1 MLKSMTGYAF
11 VERRDGEL
19 TVNVEI
25 RSFNSRNLDIALR
38 LPAGYAVFEEK
49 IKGVIA
55 SSMERGRLE
64 MRLGIQD
71 NSETAWAYKVDLQ
84 RSRAYHAA
92 VCQLRDHLQLGAEGP
107 SLAHMLGVPGLISTA
122 DDPPD
127 AEAHWLIAEAVV
139 RDALADLDRM
149 RIKEGDFIGRDLSK
163 RLDFIGQGIDHIE
176 KNVVG
181 LVSQYRDRLLA
192 RVAALTQGIVEIDQA
207 RIAQE
212 ASILADRSDISEEI
226 VRARSHVCQ
235 FRDIMAS
242 DGPSGRKLNFLLQE
256 FNREFNTMGAKV
268 GQAELAHVIVDIKS
282 EIEKLREQVQNI
294 E

>member
-19 TVNVEI
+19 TVSAEV
-25 RSFNSRNLDIALR
+25 RSFNSRHLDIVLR
-38 LPAGYAVFEEK
+38 LPSGYAVYEEK
-49 IKGVIA
+49 IKVTIA

-64 MRLGIQD
+64 LRLGIQD

-84 RSRAYHAA
+84 RSQAYYDA
-92 VCQLRDHLQLGAEGP
+92 VCRLRDHLELGAEKP
-107 SLAHMLGVPGLISTA
+107 SLENLLGVAGLISMA
-122 DDPPD
+122 DEPPD
-127 AEAHWLIAEAVV
+127 TEAHWMVAEAVV
-139 RDALADLDRM
+139 REALSELDHM
-149 RIKEGDFIGRDLSK
+149 RIREGDFIGQDLSQ
-163 RLDFIGQGIDHIE
+163 RLGIIDQGIDHIE
-176 KNVVG
+176 KNVAG
-181 LVSQYRDRLLA
+181 LVSQYRDRLLT
-192 RVAALTQGIVEIDQA
+192 RVEALTQGIVEIDQS

-226 VRARSHVCQ
+226 VRARSHVSQ
-235 FRDIMAS
+235 FRGIMAS
-242 DGPSGRKLNFLLQE
+242 DAAAGRKLNFLLQE

>member
-19 TVNVEI
+19 TVSAEI
-25 RSFNSRNLDIALR
+25 RSFNSRHLDIVLR

-49 IKGVIA
+49 IKSLIA

-64 MRLGIQD
+64 LRLGIQD
-71 NSETAWAYKVDLQ
+71 TSETAVAYRVDLQ
-84 RSRAYHAA
+84 RAQAYYAA
-92 VCQLRDHLQLGAEGP
+92 ACQLNDHLKLGAGAPCLE
-107 SLAHMLGVPGLISTA
+107 HMLGVSGLILPA
-122 DDPPD
+122 DNPLDT
-127 AEAHWLIAEAVV
+127 EAHWLMTEGVV
-139 RDALADLDRM
+139 RQALSDLDRM
-149 RIKEGDFIGRDLSK
+149 RMKEGDFIAQDLSQ
-163 RLDFIGQGIDHIE
+163 RLEYIEQGIDHIE
-176 KNVVG
+176 ENVADMVV
-181 LVSQYRDRLLA
+181 LYRDRLLA
-192 RVAALTQGIVEIDQA
+192 RVEALTRGVVEIDPA

-226 VRARSHVCQ
+226 VRARSHVQQ
-235 FRDIMAS
+235 FRGIMAS
-242 DGPSGRKLNFLLQE
+242 DAPAGRKLNFLLQE
-256 FNREFNTMGAKV
+256 FNREFNTMGAKA